1 MSQIDW
7 KCSPRGFDRDHALVS
22 AMRLFW
28 SRGYEATSISDLTA
42 VMHIMPPALYRN
54 DVTVDTLA
62 AREDRQDGRVHSLA
76 RDYVHRSHIHDP
88 FRSRCTPATI
98 RSVELQGLAVNEIAD
113 TEYSRKF
120 FIEPGI
126 AGKISVIL
134 RRPDDA
140 ICLSLY
146 RDRCE
151 GSFGGEDLH
160 RIDMIKSP
168 LAAAFE
174 RHLDL
179 KPKREMPTP
188 AQMAASLQ
196 GGESGPAL
204 SGREAAVCVGVVTGH
219 SNEAI
224 ALHLDLSINSVRTY
238 RRRAYAKLQI
248 TSQNELFALI
258 LNGGRKG
265 RYSGH

>member
-1 MSQIDW
+1 VLDNVILSIGKAEFEDVLFDAFHREMRVGLAALFHF
-7 KCSPRGFDRDHALVS
+7 RG
-22 AMRLFW
+22 
-28 SRGYEATSISDLTA
+28 
-42 VMHIMPPALYRN
+42 
-54 DVTVDTLA
+54 DVTVETLA

-113 TEYSRKF
+113 TEYSQKF

-196 GGESGPAL
+196 DGESGPAL

>member
-1 MSQIDW
+1 VLENVILSIGKVEFEDVL
-7 KCSPRGFDRDHALVS
+7 FDAFHREMRARFVVLHHFRD
-22 AMRLFW
+22 
-28 SRGYEATSISDLTA
+28 
-42 VMHIMPPALYRN
+42 
-54 DVTVDTLA
+54 DVTVETLSA
-62 AREDRQDGRVHSLA
+62 KADRRDGCVHSLV
-76 RDYVHRSHIHDP
+76 RDYVRRYHIDDP
-88 FRSRCTPATI
+88 FRSRCMPATI
-98 RSVELQGLAVNEIAD
+98 RNVELQGLAVNEIAD
-113 TEYSRKF
+113 TEYSQKF

-126 AGKISVIL
+126 AGKICVIL

-146 RDRCE
+146 RDCCE
-151 GSFGGEDLH
+151 GSFDDEDLR

-179 KPKREMPTP
+179 KPKRDMPTP
-188 AQMAASLQ
+188 AQMAALLQ

-204 SGREAAVCVGVVTGH
+204 SEREAAVCVGIVTGH

>member
-1 MSQIDW
+1 MLFDAFHREMRVGLAALFHF
-7 KCSPRGFDRDHALVS
+7 RG
-22 AMRLFW
+22 
-28 SRGYEATSISDLTA
+28 
-42 VMHIMPPALYRN
+42 
-54 DVTVDTLA
+54 DVTVETLA

-76 RDYVHRSHIHDP
+76 RAYVHRSHIHDP

-98 RSVELQGLAVNEIAD
+98 RSVELQGCAVNEIAD
-113 TEYSRKF
+113 TEYSQKF

-174 RHLDL
+174 RHL
-179 KPKREMPTP
+179 
-188 AQMAASLQ
+188 
-196 GGESGPAL
+196 PAL
-204 SGREAAVCVGVVTGH
+204 SEREATVCVGVVTGH

-258 LNGGRKG
+258 LNGGRKA